1 MRREIVLKSYAKINL
16 YLDVLSK
23 RKDGYHNIKTIM
35 QNITL
40 GDEMKICLYPAD
52 KNKVS
57 IKAEGLKI
65 PADNTIYKAAILFLN
80 EIKDTFE
87 VRVLVKKNIPLGSGL
102 GGASSNA
109 AAALVGLNSLMDKP
123 FPLSFLFSLSPKIG
137 SDVPF
142 FLKGGTCLCE
152 GRGEKVKKMPPLKGM
167 VMVVKPAFSVSTY
180 LAYQWLDKNKNF
192 SRKSMDIIWEGIK
205 NNNLSGTGAGLF
217 NIFEEVVEMRY
228 PQLNKIKKWLLSCG
242 AEGALLSGTGS
253 AVYGLFRD
261 KRDIKIRNSFGDARI
276 FTCEMVNKSV
286 EILKIIRT

>member
-1 MRREIVLKSYAKINL
+1 MMRREIVLKSYAKINL

-23 RKDGYHNIKTIM
+23 RNDGYHNIKTIM

-57 IKAEGLKI
+57 IKVEGPKI
-65 PADNTIYKAAILFLN
+65 PADNTIHKAALLFLD

-109 AAALVGLNSLMDKP
+109 AATLVGLNSLMDKP
-123 FPLSFLFSLSPKIG
+123 FPPSFLSSLSPQIG

-142 FLKGGTCLCE
+142 FLKGGTCMVE
-152 GRGEKVKKMPPLKGM
+152 GRGEKVKKMPSLNGV
-167 VMVVKPAFSVSTY
+167 VMVVKPAFSIPTFS
-180 LAYQWLDKNKNF
+180 AYQWLDKNKNF
-192 SRKSMDIIWEGIK
+192 SRKSMDIIYRGIR
-205 NNNLSGTGAGLF
+205 NNNLSKIGAGLF
-217 NIFEEVVEMRY
+217 NIFEEVVIGRY
-228 PQLNKIKKWLLSCG
+228 PQIDKIKKRLLSCG

-253 AVYGLFRD
+253 AVYGLFRN
-261 KRDIKIRNSFGDARI
+261 KHDIKIRNSFGDARI
-276 FTCEMVNKSV
+276 FTCKMVNKSV
-286 EILKIIRT
+286 EILKII